1 MKDKSYMTRLGEILS
16 GWALAASA
24 CAVAAIAFPAI
35 SDKAASHKDAA
46 RWEARAVAFDS
57 DSLLDD
63 SYISP
68 VSASMTSVYM
78 TADINDFSR
87 DTRLLMANKATTPE
101 ILNWSDARMNAHQ
114 CLAEAVYYEARSET
128 KAGQKAVAE
137 VVLNRVKSKHYPN
150 SVCGVVYQGA
160 ERSTGCQFTF
170 TCDGST
176 AKEPKGPLWDRSED
190 VATLALT
197 GAMTPL
203 TGKATHYHTTQVNP
217 HWASNMRPTR
227 LIGSHQFYR
236 FKFRERPVMNT
247 SVAVAPPI

>member
-1 MKDKSYMTRLGEILS
+1 MTRLGEILA

-35 SDKAASHKDAA
+35 SEKAASHKDAA
-46 RWEARAVAFDS
+46 RWEARAAAFDAETI
-57 DSLLDD
+57 LDE
-63 SYISP
+63 SYVSP
-68 VSASMTSVYM
+68 VSASMTDVFM
-78 TADINDFSR
+78 TVDINDFAR
-87 DTRLLMANKATTPE
+87 DSRLLMANKAATPV
-101 ILNWSDARMNAHQ
+101 ILQWANGRMSRHQ

-150 SVCGVVYQGA
+150 TVCGVVYQGA

-176 AKEPKGPLWDRSED
+176 AREPKGKLWTQSQH

-203 TGKATHYHTTQVNP
+203 TENSTHYHTTQVNP
-217 HWASNMRPTR
+217 HWAPNMRPTR

-236 FKFRERPVMNT
+236 FKFRERPVANT
-247 SVAVAPPI
+247 AVAVAPPI